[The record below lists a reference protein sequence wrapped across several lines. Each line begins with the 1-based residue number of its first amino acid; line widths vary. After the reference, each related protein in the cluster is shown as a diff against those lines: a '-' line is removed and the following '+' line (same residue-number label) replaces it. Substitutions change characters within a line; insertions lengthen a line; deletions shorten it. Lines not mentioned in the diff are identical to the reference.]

1 MQNPRYYGAAAN
13 AFRSASAA
21 WSAARFC
28 CVTTASCAEV
38 AGTACSEPVPGPC
51 TPAGQSPLSVSSAA
65 VQLAMSELPP
75 SHRHLSSGQTPVE
88 QIWRHQRSDEGA
100 ATALQLWTSLG
111 TPAATGNCLSSSA
124 GGSPSG

>member
-51 TPAGQSPLSVSSAA
+51 TPAGQSPLTLASAAVQAACDSSLLGTLPAAEPSLSASSAA
-65 VQLAMSELPP
+65 FQLAMSELPP
-75 SHRHLSSGQTPVE
+75 SHR
-88 QIWRHQRSDEGA
+88 
-100 ATALQLWTSLG
+100 
-111 TPAATGNCLSSSA
+111 
-124 GGSPSG
+124 